1 MGRRTVIFE
10 NLTDFLWMEGL
21 GAFVLGAY
29 FVTFVVLG
37 INLILPKIREKRLR
51 FDLRNEN
58 NELRSDGR
66 FEE

>member
-1 MGRRTVIFE
+1 VGRLTVIFE
-10 NLTDFLWMEGL
+10 NLADFLWMEGL

-37 INLILPKIREKRLR
+37 INLLFPMIREKRLR
-51 FDLRNEN
+51 FELRNEN
-58 NELRSDGR
+58 NELRSDAR